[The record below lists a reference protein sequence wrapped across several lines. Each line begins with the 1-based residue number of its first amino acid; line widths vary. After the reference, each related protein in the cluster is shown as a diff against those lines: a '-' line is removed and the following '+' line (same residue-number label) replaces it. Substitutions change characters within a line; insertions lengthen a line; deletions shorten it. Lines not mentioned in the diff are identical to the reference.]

1 MMVYYE
7 KLLERMTLTHVF
19 IEEEVVVTLK
29 FRLMNVLTCIC
40 ISILYTIHSTL
51 IVSKSI
57 GKS

>member
-1 MMVYYE
+1 MVVCYE
-7 KLLERMTLTHVF
+7 KLLERMTITHVY
-19 IEEEVVVTLK
+19 IGEEVVVTLK

>member
-1 MMVYYE
+1 
-7 KLLERMTLTHVF
+7 MTITHVY
-19 IEEEVVVTLK
+19 IGEEVVVTLEK
-29 FRLMNVLTCIC
+29 LRLMNVLTCIC